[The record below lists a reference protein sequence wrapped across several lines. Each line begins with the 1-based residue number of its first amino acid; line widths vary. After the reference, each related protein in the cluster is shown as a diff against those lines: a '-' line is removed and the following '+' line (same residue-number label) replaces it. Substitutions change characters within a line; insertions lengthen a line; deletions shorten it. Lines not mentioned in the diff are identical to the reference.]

1 MENVPPWYS
10 CGSSLPSRAFPAKSL
25 TSCEMDVS
33 PFMSASV
40 TIGVIRPCARRR
52 DTAVTNCNCSIT
64 IGVIRPCA
72 HHTARRRDTAVT
84 NCNCSITIGV
94 IRPCAHHTH
103 TGEVAAS
110 NCKSLPPHQREPLD
124 SRLNQTQPSPFN
136 HLYSRTSPDRL
147 CVEYNCLHKRAP

>member
-1 MENVPPWYS
+1 MAANDEIPNMPRLEMENVPPWYS

-40 TIGVIRPCARRR
+40 
-52 DTAVTNCNCSIT
+52 T